1 MRLVMLILRRD
12 GGLLSWFGGVGWNC
26 VYNVLPVGRAVGSL
40 LALLVLV
47 LVADDEWRD
56 RGSGIGY
63 TMVYLE
69 GTRIFCKQDGSNA
82 SSSILY
88 CFSIGTRYDTLYQV
102 ACIC

>member
-40 LALLVLV
+40 LVLNV
-47 LVADDEWRD
+47 VVDDEWRD

-63 TMVYLE
+63 IMVYLE
-69 GTRIFCKQDGSNA
+69 GTRIFCKQDGSMLHLQFCIVLVLEHA
-82 SSSILY
+82 MIHY
-88 CFSIGTRYDTLYQV
+88 TR
-102 ACIC
+102 